1 MAPSATATP
10 VAPAATAATAVTA
23 PAAVTAPVARPI
35 AIGVA
40 AERLGISPRSLRY
53 YEQVGLLTPSGRT
66 EGGNRL
72 YSDEDLARVA
82 RIREM
87 QELLGADLDTIRS
100 ILDHEDRT
108 AAIRE
113 AYAAGDGDRTALL
126 HEALALHTGLIEQV
140 DAKLARLHELRDGLE
155 ARRTR
160 VTTLLADA

>member
-100 ILDHEDRT
+100 
-108 AAIRE
+108 
-113 AYAAGDGDRTALL
+113 AGDGDRTALL